1 MQGFARLLGSGTL
14 TEKEQAEYLT
24 VLSEETTRL
33 SSLTKQLLTLASL
46 DQESELRKKEPVHL
60 DEQWRQLIQMTE
72 WSWREKELT
81 INLDLADVNYT
92 GDAELLYQV
101 WSNLLTNAIKF
112 TPQGGN
118 IKVHL
123 YEKATYV
130 FVEVQDS
137 GVGIGKEDMA
147 KIFDR
152 FYKANESRTREEG
165 SSGLGLSIC
174 QKIITLHHGEIT
186 VQSSPEKGTT
196 FKVKL
201 PKN

>member
-1 MQGFARLLGSGTL
+1 MASINPNDRV
-14 TEKEQAEYLT
+14 E
-24 VLSEETTRL
+24 
-33 SSLTKQLLTLASL
+33 LA
-46 DQESELRKKEPVHL
+46 RKK
-60 DEQWRQLIQMTE
+60 
-72 WSWREKELT
+72 LT

-118 IKVHL
+118 IQVRL
-123 YEKATYV
+123 YEDTTNV

-137 GVGIGKEDMA
+137 GVGISKVDMT

-174 QKIITLHHGEIT
+174 QKIITLHHGEVT
-186 VQSSPEKGTT
+186 VQSSLEKGTT
-196 FKVKL
+196 FTVKL

>member
-1 MQGFARLLGSGTL
+1 
-14 TEKEQAEYLT
+14 
-24 VLSEETTRL
+24 
-33 SSLTKQLLTLASL
+33 
-46 DQESELRKKEPVHL
+46 PVHL
-60 DEQWRQLIQMTE
+60 AKQWRQLIQMTE

-118 IKVHL
+118 IQVRL
-123 YEKATYV
+123 YEDTTNV

-137 GVGIGKEDMA
+137 GVGISKVDMT

-152 FYKANESRTREEG
+152 FYKANESRTR
-165 SSGLGLSIC
+165 
-174 QKIITLHHGEIT
+174 
-186 VQSSPEKGTT
+186 
-196 FKVKL
+196 
-201 PKN
+201 

>member
-60 DEQWRQLIQMTE
+60 AKQWRQLIQMTE

-118 IKVHL
+118 IQIHL
-123 YEKATYV
+123 YEEGTNV

-137 GVGIGKEDMA
+137 GVGISKSDMV
-147 KIFDR
+147 R
-152 FYKANESRTREEG
+152 FLNGFIKPTRAAPEEG
-165 SSGLGLSIC
+165 SS
-174 QKIITLHHGEIT
+174 T
-186 VQSSPEKGTT
+186 
-196 FKVKL
+196 
-201 PKN
+201 

>member
-1 MQGFARLLGSGTL
+1 TL
-14 TEKEQAEYLT
+14 TEKEQEEYLT

-46 DQESELRKKEPVHL
+46 DQESELRKKEPVRL
-60 DEQWRQLIQMTE
+60 AKQWRQLIQMTE

-112 TPQGGN
+112 TPPGGN
-118 IKVHL
+118 IQIRLHEDTTNIL
-123 YEKATYV
+123 
-130 FVEVQDS
+130 VEVQDS
-137 GVGIGKEDMA
+137 GIGISKPDLA

-152 FYKANESRTREEG
+152 FYKANQSRTREEG

-174 QKIITLHHGEIT
+174 QKIIALHHGEIT
-186 VQSSPEKGTT
+186 VESNHGTT
-196 FKVKL
+196 FTVKL